1 MKKRISLLVNIFIA
15 YMAPRQWLRMVFVFE
30 DSRLTST
37 GLGSLKYFTVL
48 SNLMMGLASLIY
60 VIGLLTRKSPRRKAR
75 WADIFKCVAT
85 ASVTLT
91 LRTVLVFLGPL
102 YGYPA
107 MFVGVNFWLHAVIPI
122 LAIID
127 LMFLDT
133 EVRFEL
139 GSTFASVVPMI
150 LYGLFYL
157 GNILINGRGE
167 WPNTNDW
174 YGFAQWGIP
183 IRLVIFVI
191 ISVLTWRMSLGLVL
205 VHNMMTQDVDRIHRY

>member
-1 MKKRISLLVNIFIA
+1 MKKRISMLINIFIA
-15 YMAPRQWLRMVFVFE
+15 YMAPRTWLRMVFVFE

-37 GLGSLKYFTVL
+37 GLSSLKYFTVL
-48 SNLMMGLASLIY
+48 SNLLMGLASLIY
-60 VIGLLTRKSPRRKAR
+60 VIGLLTRKGTRRSVS
-75 WADIFKCVAT
+75 WADLLKCVAT
-85 ASVTLT
+85 TSVTLT

-102 YGYPA
+102 YGYQM
-107 MFVGVNFWLHAVIPI
+107 MFSGVNFWLHAVIPV

-133 EVRFEL
+133 DVRYEV
-139 GSTFASVVPMI
+139 GATFLSVVPMI
-150 LYGLFYL
+150 LYGIFYI

-174 YGFAQWGIP
+174 YGFAMWGIP

-205 VHNMMTQDVDRIHRY
+205 VHNAMTREVDRIHRY